1 MCIATRKKRGRENR
15 SARVG
20 VGWVGMV
27 GVRVV
32 GWRVAN
38 ELVDKKVFV
47 RSVLSKVEELLFDV
61 FDELLV

>member
-1 MCIATRKKRGRENR
+1 
-15 SARVG
+15 
-20 VGWVGMV
+20 MV

-32 GWRVAN
+32 GWSVAN
-38 ELVDKKVFV
+38 ESVDKKVLV

>member
-1 MCIATRKKRGRENR
+1 
-15 SARVG
+15 
-20 VGWVGMV
+20 MV
-27 GVRVV
+27 CVRVV

-38 ELVDKKVFV
+38 ELVDKKVLV